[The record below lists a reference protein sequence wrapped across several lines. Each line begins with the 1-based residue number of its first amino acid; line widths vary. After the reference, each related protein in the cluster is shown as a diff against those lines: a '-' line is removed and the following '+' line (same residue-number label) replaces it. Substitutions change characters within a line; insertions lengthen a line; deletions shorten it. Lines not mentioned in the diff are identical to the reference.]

1 MKKTGFLWVLFV
13 FLILFGVSSLITARE
28 TQAAAPFS
36 WFWFIVAAVLALL
49 VLRKISKRNRAR
61 RALAQAMSTLSEQQK
76 ERIDWV
82 AGTPEFKGNEYKI
95 YVNNSIG
102 GELLFVSP
110 SGHFAINTSDTDKV
124 LIKKYDEINKISYDA
139 KENVLTIEIDDFN
152 TPIVKYTTLID
163 VIAKNQHEE
172 LQALLN
178 NFKKNKK

>member
-1 MKKTGFLWVLFV
+1 M
-13 FLILFGVSSLITARE
+13 
-28 TQAAAPFS
+28 
-36 WFWFIVAAVLALL
+36 
-49 VLRKISKRNRAR
+49 
-61 RALAQAMSTLSEQQK
+61 
-76 ERIDWV
+76 
-82 AGTPEFKGNEYKI
+82 
-95 YVNNSIG
+95 
-102 GELLFVSP
+102 FVSP